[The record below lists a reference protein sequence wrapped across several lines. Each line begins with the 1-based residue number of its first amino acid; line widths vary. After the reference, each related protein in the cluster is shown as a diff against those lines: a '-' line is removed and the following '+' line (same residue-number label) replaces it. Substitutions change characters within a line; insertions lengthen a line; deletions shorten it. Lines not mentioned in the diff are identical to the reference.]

1 MVMEVYASILLGIS
15 DEEAN
20 DSSWTCGGGGG
31 DVKFCPVVLHNSLL
45 WEISYSETLPE
56 GFDGL

>member
-45 WEISYSETLPE
+45 W
-56 GFDGL
+56 